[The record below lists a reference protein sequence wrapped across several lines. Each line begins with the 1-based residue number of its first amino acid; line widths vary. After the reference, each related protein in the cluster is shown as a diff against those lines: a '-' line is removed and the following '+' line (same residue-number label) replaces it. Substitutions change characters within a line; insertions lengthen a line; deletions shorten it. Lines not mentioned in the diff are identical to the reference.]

1 MLEQLNHNLFT
12 FINATPD
19 SSPAMIWLTIFI
31 SKYCVFIYPVTLA
44 ICWFWGKEESI
55 THQRIV
61 VSKSCI
67 AFALGM
73 ATSYIIGIFVPH
85 ARPFVEGV
93 GYNFLYH
100 APTESFPSN
109 HGTAVFTFALAFLFW
124 HRLWSGLCLIILAC
138 AIAWSRVY
146 VGVHWPIDMIG
157 AFLVSLLGCALSQI
171 FWNLHGQFLQNKLTQ
186 LYQFCCAFLIRKG
199 WIRN

>member
-1 MLEQLNHNLFT
+1 MLEQLNHNWFT

-19 SSPAMIWLTIFI
+19 SSTTIILLAVFI
-31 SKYCVFIYPVTLA
+31 AKYCVYIYPLTLA
-44 ICWFWGKEESI
+44 ICWLWGKKEAI
-55 THQRIV
+55 TNQRIV

-67 AFALGM
+67 AFAVGM
-73 ATSYIIGIFVPH
+73 TMSYMIGTFVPH
-85 ARPFVEGV
+85 ARPFVEGF

-124 HRLWSGLCLIILAC
+124 HRIWSGLCLMAIAC

-146 VGVHWPIDMIG
+146 VGVHWPLDMVG
-157 AFLVSLLGCALSQI
+157 AFLVSLLGCAFCQI
-171 FWNLHGQFLQNKLTQ
+171 FWSLYGEHVQDKLIR
-186 LYQFCCAFLIRKG
+186 LYQLFCAFFIRKG
-199 WIRN
+199 WVKS